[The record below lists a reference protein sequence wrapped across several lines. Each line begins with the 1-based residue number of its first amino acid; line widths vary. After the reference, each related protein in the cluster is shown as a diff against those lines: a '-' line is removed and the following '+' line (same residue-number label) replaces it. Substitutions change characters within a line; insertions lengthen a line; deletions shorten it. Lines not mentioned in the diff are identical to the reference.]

1 MAAPI
6 ELPMAIADCGLD
18 AAALGQQVARYRELG
33 AGATVQR
40 RSPRELIAQ
49 FAADP
54 DPELLRTT
62 IETERECCS
71 FFTLDY
77 APRERR
83 LSVAVSDPARTG
95 ALDQIQAALTAAAQR
110 RA

>member
-1 MAAPI
+1 
-6 ELPMAIADCGLD
+6 MAIADCGLNE
-18 AAALGQQVARYRELG
+18 AALQEQVVRYRELG
-33 AGATVQR
+33 ARAVVQR
-40 RSPRELIAQ
+40 RSALELTAD

-77 APRERR
+77 AARDRR
-83 LSVAVSDPARTG
+83 LTVAVSDPARTG
-95 ALDQIQAALTAAAQR
+95 SLDQIQAALTAAGR
-110 RA
+110 RSEPGP

>member
-1 MAAPI
+1 MTAPI

-18 AAALGQQVARYRELG
+18 ADAFQEQVARYRALG
-33 AGATVQR
+33 AGAVIER
-40 RSPRELIAQ
+40 RSALELTAQ

-54 DPELLRTT
+54 DLELLRAT

-77 APRERR
+77 APGDRR
-83 LSVAVSDPARTG
+83 LTVAVSDPARSG
-95 ALDQIQAALTAAAQR
+95 ALDEIQAALTT